1 MSDCKKIAFFD
12 FDGTI
17 TTKDTLLEIIRF
29 QKGTLSYYTGFL
41 LHAPWLLA
49 YKLKLIPN
57 DTAKQQILK
66 YFFGGMKEQDFQR
79 ACDAF
84 AETRLPHLIRPG
96 ALKEIGKLKATG
108 VEMVIVSASAGNW
121 IRKWSDSLSL
131 ELVSTTLEIKDGLL
145 TGRIKGKNCRG
156 EEKVRRI
163 IAKWNLNEYAEVY
176 AYGDSGGD
184 KPMLALATKSFYK
197 PFRKE

>member
-131 ELVSTTLEIKDGLL
+131 ELVSTTLEIKD
-145 TGRIKGKNCRG
+145 
-156 EEKVRRI
+156 
-163 IAKWNLNEYAEVY
+163 AKWNLNEYAEVY